1 MDAVSVVIPAYNE
14 ESAVRNVVTEIEK
27 ILRQQ
32 SITPEIIVVDDG
44 SRDNTAQRAAEAGAR
59 VLRHRSNRGYG
70 AALKTG
76 IASASKEYIVITDAD
91 GTYPAQYIPALLAEL
106 KRVDMVVGAR
116 VGKNVKVPLL
126 RRPAKWALKFL
137 ANYMT
142 RAKIPD
148 LNSGLRAFRRDMVMQ
163 YFPILPDQFS
173 WTTTITLAMHC
184 DKYAVSYLPI
194 DYLPR
199 KGKSKIVPWDAGS
212 FFILILR
219 TVMLFRPLRVFF
231 PIVLLALVAGLVK
244 MGIDLSHQPNISA
257 SAQLALMSALLI
269 LLIGMLGDAIAA
281 RMGRFNPNAIIGVQT
296 DDYLPI
302 QDPVSQDQQ
311 SKERTQEQGKR
322 GS

>member
-14 ESAVRNVVTEIEK
+14 EGTVRNVVAEIEK
-27 ILRQQ
+27 VLRQQ
-32 SITPEIIVVDDG
+32 SVTPEIIVVDDG
-44 SRDNTAQRAAEAGAR
+44 STDHTSRRAAEAGAR

-76 IASASKEYIVITDAD
+76 IASASKEYIVITDGD
-91 GTYPAQYIPALLAEL
+91 GTYPARYIPGLLAEL
-106 KRVDMVVGAR
+106 KDADMVVGAR
-116 VGKNVKVPLL
+116 VGTNVKIPLI
-126 RRPAKWALKFL
+126 RRPAKWALTFL

-184 DKYAVSYLPI
+184 DKYAISYLPI

-199 KGKSKIVPWDAGS
+199 EGKSKIVPWDAGS

-231 PIVLLALVAGLVK
+231 PVVLMALAVGLAK

-269 LLIGMLGDAIAA
+269 LLIGMLGDAIAT
-281 RMGRFNPNAIIGVQT
+281 RMGRFNPNSILGVHT
-296 DDYLPI
+296 EDAAPN
-302 QDPVSQDQQ
+302 QDRASQDQQ
-311 SKERTQEQGKR
+311 AKQTKQDQGK
-322 GS
+322 GAS